1 METTR
6 TGSFAGAMTSPTSHS
21 RPVTFPPAALQ
32 ALRCPHCSAGLAV
45 HSRALRCPTG
55 HSFDVARQGYVN
67 LLGAGGGDS
76 TEMVAARSE
85 FLAAGHYA
93 PLASAIASAAASP
106 GLIVDAG
113 TGPGYYLASVLAS
126 GGTGLGLDVSPA
138 ALRRAAR
145 AHSSLGAVV
154 WDLWKPWPLAS
165 GSADVILN
173 VFAPRNPAESARVLR
188 PGGRLVVVTPAP
200 SHLAELRE
208 QVEMLAVDD
217 DKLARLDSSL
227 APLFTVSSRSDCTV
241 PLVLPPADVRRVVH
255 MGPNAYHVP
264 ASALSSITAPLA
276 VTASFVVSVYR
287 GEP

>member
-1 METTR
+1 
-6 TGSFAGAMTSPTSHS
+6 
-21 RPVTFPPAALQ
+21 
-32 ALRCPHCSAGLAV
+32 
-45 HSRALRCPTG
+45 
-55 HSFDVARQGYVN
+55 
-67 LLGAGGGDS
+67 
-76 TEMVAARSE
+76 
-85 FLAAGHYA
+85 
-93 PLASAIASAAASP
+93 
-106 GLIVDAG
+106 
-113 TGPGYYLASVLAS
+113 
-126 GGTGLGLDVSPA
+126 
-138 ALRRAAR
+138 
-145 AHSSLGAVV
+145 V